1 MGVFGIIDKV
11 IISVV
16 VIAVLGTITI
26 IAYAVITA
34 LLEENEHTKRSK
46 EDEKLRRKRLEKIP
60 IKKRKCSNCCYGKK
74 VILSDMTVYECSH
87 PDVWD
92 NHVIESGIIG
102 CQSFDTEITAY
113 VAEKIRRNER
123 LSQKNENIEII

>member
-34 LLEENEHTKRSK
+34 LLEENEHTKRIK
-46 EDEKLRRKRLEKIP
+46 EDEKLRRKRLEKGF
-60 IKKRKCSNCCYGKK
+60 RALCHTEVSGNC
-74 VILSDMTVYECSH
+74 
-87 PDVWD
+87 
-92 NHVIESGIIG
+92 
-102 CQSFDTEITAY
+102 
-113 VAEKIRRNER
+113 R
-123 LSQKNENIEII
+123 LYKW

>member
-34 LLEENEHTKRSK
+34 LLEENEHTKRIK

-60 IKKRKCSNCCYGKK
+60 IKKK
-74 VILSDMTVYECSH
+74 M
-87 PDVWD
+87 
-92 NHVIESGIIG
+92 
-102 CQSFDTEITAY
+102 F
-113 VAEKIRRNER
+113 
-123 LSQKNENIEII
+123 

>member
-34 LLEENEHTKRSK
+34 LLEENEHTKRIK

-60 IKKRKCSNCCYGKK
+60 IKKENVLIVAMEK

>member
-34 LLEENEHTKRSK
+34 LLEENEHTKRIK

-60 IKKRKCSNCCYGKK
+60 IKKENVLIVAMEKK
-74 VILSDMTVYECSH
+74 
-87 PDVWD
+87 
-92 NHVIESGIIG
+92 
-102 CQSFDTEITAY
+102 
-113 VAEKIRRNER
+113 
-123 LSQKNENIEII
+123 